1 MVCLFA
7 CRGFIGLCKKLSDAM
22 KQIMLG
28 LQWFDRYNWW
38 DIGNEDECNEVESCI
53 LTFRKER

>member
-28 LQWFDRYNWW
+28 LQWFDRYN
-38 DIGNEDECNEVESCI
+38 
-53 LTFRKER
+53 